1 MITGH
6 VTILTA
12 VVLSFAS
19 AVQAQVAVAERSITE
34 LQELMTS
41 GETTALS
48 ITQAYLDRIQA
59 HDQQGPIINA
69 MVWLKTPTRVSMRK
83 R

>member
-19 AVQAQVAVAERSITE
+19 AVQPQVAVAERSITE

-59 HDQQGPIINA
+59 YD
-69 MVWLKTPTRVSMRK
+69 
-83 R
+83 

>member
-59 HDQQGPIINA
+59 YD
-69 MVWLKTPTRVSMRK
+69 
-83 R
+83 

>member
-1 MITGH
+1 M
-6 VTILTA
+6 
-12 VVLSFAS
+12 
-19 AVQAQVAVAERSITE
+19 AVAERSITE

-59 HDQQGPIINA
+59 YDQQGPIINA

>member
-59 HDQQGPIINA
+59 YDQQGPIINA